1 MIALFKKKRSTLSF
15 EEEIIKNR
23 YINSAVVAIGGSI
36 FAFDVAILAAFA
48 VYLACNAGLHYLQQ
62 RSIWQ
67 AEKRWACS
75 VLIDVAMFLAVMLRA
90 PEHMAVVYPLSLWMI
105 LGTGFRF
112 GVRFL
117 YFAAVLSTLAFGFVV
132 LSTEYW
138 NHNLPLGIALT
149 AALLVIPAY
158 CAKLIRSLSKAKE
171 EAESASRAKSYFL
184 ASVSHELRTPL
195 NAIIGY
201 GSHLQQQQMPPNQRE
216 MVDASVLAG
225 QHLLTLIE
233 QLIQVAKS
241 GAAAATISNAPF
253 RVPELLTEI
262 RDIMSLRAR
271 DKGLELKIQAEPL
284 SDILVDG
291 PRDTVRNIL
300 LNLTGNAI
308 KFTQS
313 GIIAISAGMESTA
326 DKKQF
331 WFTVSD
337 TGIGIAA
344 DATDRIFQ
352 PFQQA
357 DETVMNR
364 FGGTGL
370 GLSIC
375 KQLVEQAGGEI
386 SVASD
391 LGQGST
397 FRFTIPVT
405 PLREQSATGQEE
417 ASSLSGMAVTRIL
430 SLGKFDAG
438 LLAQAQTAGNFA
450 VRQVD
455 CISAEDVRDILRK
468 IDLAPYRIAM
478 IAQSL
483 ASELGS
489 DDPIWAILTNAGI
502 APILVSEKQAPDLD
516 DIVLR
521 AAFASIIPPSS
532 DFDQLRSALRI
543 GASFATHHAEPELQT
558 ADTSQNFAERKILV
572 ADDNR
577 TNRNVLAAILQAKGH
592 VVAMAT
598 DGDEALEMLEKDQ
611 FDILLLDVNMPRLNG
626 IDACRMWRMI
636 EGGRSH
642 MPIIGV
648 TADATAET
656 ERLCL
661 DAGMDLRVTKP
672 VMADQ
677 LLSAIDNLCGQTSA
691 PSGASLTDASSDP
704 LRVVVSMTEP
714 KAGPCVAID
723 AAQIEYLKS
732 IGDDAFV
739 SSMIEGFFEDVEE
752 SIGPMRQSVDDGD
765 VQEFRF
771 CAHAFKSSAN
781 NMGAKTLAAL
791 CGKLE
796 KITEGEF
803 EQHGQSYLDRVEVE
817 ITRACEELQSP
828 EIFQRDASVAS
839 G

>member
-1 MIALFKKKRSTLSF
+1 MISLFKKQRSALSH

-23 YINSAVVAIGGSI
+23 YIGGGAFAITLSI
-36 FAFDVAILAAFA
+36 FDFDWMIVAAFTA
-48 VYLACNAGLHYLQQ
+48 YLMANVALHYMQ
-62 RSIWQ
+62 RHSIWQ
-67 AEKRWACS
+67 EEKRWASS
-75 VLIDVAMFLAVMLRA
+75 VLIDVGMFFAVMMRS
-90 PEHMAVVYPLSLWMI
+90 PEHMAVCYPVILWMI
-105 LGTGFRF
+105 LGNGFRF
-112 GVRFL
+112 GIRFL
-117 YFAAVLSTLAFGFVV
+117 YIAAALATSAFSFVV
-132 LSTEYW
+132 LTTEYW
-138 NHNLPLGIALT
+138 QHNLPLGIALSM
-149 AALLVIPAY
+149 ALLVIPAY
-158 CAKLIRSLSKAKE
+158 CGKLIRNLSQAKE
-171 EAESASRAKSYFL
+171 EAETASRAKSYFL

-201 GSHLQQQQMPPNQRE
+201 GSHLQQQQMPPSQRE

-233 QLIQVAKS
+233 QLIEVAKS
-241 GAAAATISNAPF
+241 GAAAATISSTQF
-253 RVPELLTEI
+253 KTTDIMTEI
-262 RDIMSLRAR
+262 RDIMSLRAK
-271 DKGLELKIQAEPL
+271 DKGLALKIQAEPL

-308 KFTQS
+308 KFTES
-313 GIIAISAGMESTA
+313 GIIAISAGIEPNG
-326 DKKQF
+326 DGKQL

-337 TGIGIAA
+337 TGIGIAS

-375 KQLVEQAGGEI
+375 KQLVEQAGGQI

-391 LGQGST
+391 IGQGST
-397 FRFTIPVT
+397 FRFTIPIKPASASSVA
-405 PLREQSATGQEE
+405 EQSA
-417 ASSLSGMAVTRIL
+417 ASASETSTPVTRIL
-430 SLGKFDAG
+430 SLGKFDPE

-450 VRQVD
+450 VRQID
-455 CISAEDVRDILRK
+455 CASVADVHGLIATT
-468 IDLAPYRIAM
+468 DLAPYRVAM

-483 ASELGS
+483 ASMLGAE
-489 DDPIWAILTNAGI
+489 DEIWTKLVQAGI
-502 APILVSEKQAPDLD
+502 APILVSEQSAPDLD

-521 AAFASIIPPSS
+521 AAFASVIPPSS
-532 DFDQLRSALRI
+532 DFNQMRSALRI
-543 GASFATHHAEPELQT
+543 GASFAVHHSAPAEAAVVP
-558 ADTSQNFAERKILV
+558 SQAFAKRKILV

-577 TNRNVLAAILQAKGH
+577 TNRNVLGAILKAKGH
-592 VVAMAT
+592 EVEMAT
-598 DGDEALEMLEKDQ
+598 DGDEALEMLENDT
-611 FDILLLDVNMPRLNG
+611 FDIWLLDVNMPRLNG
-626 IDACRMWRMI
+626 IDACKMWRMV

-642 MPIIGV
+642 MPVIGV
-648 TADATAET
+648 TADATTET

-672 VMADQ
+672 VMADN
-677 LLSAIDNLCGQTSA
+677 LLQAIESLCGVAETAA
-691 PSGASLTDASSDP
+691 PPSPTVAADP
-704 LRVVVSMTEP
+704 LGVV
-714 KAGPCVAID
+714 VAID
-723 AAQIEYLKS
+723 PAARKAGAAIDPAQIDYLKS

-739 SSMIEGFFEDVEE
+739 SGMIEGFFEDVEE
-752 SIGPMRQSVDDGD
+752 SIGPMRQSVDNSN

-781 NMGAKTLAAL
+781 NMGATTLSSL

-796 KITEGEF
+796 KITESEF
-803 EQHGQSYLDRVEVE
+803 ALDGRDHLARVEAE
-817 ITRACEELQSP
+817 IARACEELRSP
-828 EIFQRDASVAS
+828 AIFERNKSAVS

>member
-1 MIALFKKKRSTLSF
+1 MIALFKKKRSQLSF
-15 EEEIIKNR
+15 EEEILKNR
-23 YINSAVVAIGGSI
+23 YINGGTVAVLVTI
-36 FAFDVAILAAFA
+36 FAFDPVILTAFA
-48 VYLACNAGLHYLQQ
+48 AYLMLNTMLHYLQ
-62 RSIWQ
+62 RNSIWEE
-67 AEKRWACS
+67 EKRWASS
-75 VLIDVAMFLAVMLRA
+75 VLIDVGMFLAVMLRA
-90 PEHMAVVYPLSLWMI
+90 PEHMAVCYPVILWMI

-117 YFAAVLSTLAFGFVV
+117 YLAAGLSTMAFGFVV
-132 LSTEYW
+132 MTTAYW
-138 NHNLPLGIALT
+138 QHNLPLGIALT

-158 CAKLIRSLSKAKE
+158 CAKLIRSLSQAKE
-171 EAESASRAKSYFL
+171 EAETASRAKSYFL

-201 GSHLQQQQMPPNQRE
+201 GSHLQQQQMPPSQRE

-233 QLIQVAKS
+233 QLIEVAKS
-241 GAAAATISNAPF
+241 GAAAATISSAQF
-253 RVPELLTEI
+253 KTTDIMTEI

-271 DKGLELKIQAEPL
+271 DKGLALKIQAEPL

-308 KFTQS
+308 KFTES
-313 GIIAISAGMESTA
+313 GIIAISAGMEA
-326 DKKQF
+326 HGDGKQL

-337 TGIGIAA
+337 TGIGIAS

-375 KQLVEQAGGEI
+375 KQLVEQAGGQI

-391 LGQGST
+391 IGQGST
-397 FRFTIPVT
+397 FRFTIPIKPASAAFVT
-405 PLREQSATGQEE
+405 ETTDSSASEPSTP
-417 ASSLSGMAVTRIL
+417 VTRIL
-430 SLGKFDAG
+430 SLGKFDPE

-450 VRQVD
+450 VRQID
-455 CISAEDVRDILRK
+455 CVTAADVHEVIAK
-468 IDLAPYRIAM
+468 TDLAPYRVAM

-483 ASELGS
+483 ASMLGS
-489 DDPIWAILTNAGI
+489 EDETWTKLAQAGI
-502 APILVSEKQAPDLD
+502 APILISEQSAPDLD

-521 AAFASIIPPSS
+521 AAFASVIPPSS
-532 DFDQLRSALRI
+532 DFNQMRSALRI
-543 GASFATHHAEPELQT
+543 GASFAVHHSRPAEEAVAP
-558 ADTSQNFAERKILV
+558 SQAFAKRKILV

-577 TNRNVLAAILQAKGH
+577 TNRNVLGAILKAKGH
-592 VVAMAT
+592 DVEMAT
-598 DGDEALEMLEKDQ
+598 DGDEALEMLEKDS
-611 FDILLLDVNMPRLNG
+611 FDIWLLDVNMPRLNG
-626 IDACRMWRMI
+626 IDACKMWRMI

-648 TADATAET
+648 TADATTET
-656 ERLCL
+656 EQLCL

-672 VMADQ
+672 VMADN
-677 LLSAIDNLCGQTSA
+677 LLQAIESLCGAAETSAATQTVNADPLGVVVAIDPAARKT
-691 PSGASLTDASSDP
+691 GA
-704 LRVVVSMTEP
+704 
-714 KAGPCVAID
+714 AID
-723 AAQIEYLKS
+723 AAQIDYLKS

-739 SSMIEGFFEDVEE
+739 SGMIEGFFEDVEE
-752 SIGPMRQSVDDGD
+752 SIGPMRQSVDNHN
-765 VQEFRF
+765 VQDFRF

-781 NMGAKTLAAL
+781 NMGAATLSAL

-796 KITEGEF
+796 KITEAEF
-803 EQHGQSYLDRVEVE
+803 EMDGREHLARVEAE
-817 ITRACEELQSP
+817 IARACEELRSP
-828 EIFQRDASVAS
+828 AIFERNKSAVS